1 MDAELKR
8 QQREIDRQMAMLAEN
23 FSSAAPPADVIARV
37 KSAVEAEAERL
48 RQRDHRLVVLRP
60 LLGAAAALLLA
71 IGLSLT
77 SGNVP
82 TNSSF
87 AVGGDPDAVF
97 AAWVDALDESGDQF
111 TRLLGDDW
119 LLMDPAPS
127 DDGRGEGD
135 DPLDS
140 LEESLESLEQIIGV

>member
-1 MDAELKR
+1 MNAEFEQ
-8 QQREIDRQMAMLAEN
+8 QQREIDRQIAMLAEH
-23 FSSAAPPADVIARV
+23 FGSAAPPADVVARV

-48 RQRDHRLVVLRP
+48 RRRDHRLVMLRP
-60 LLGAAAALLLA
+60 LLGAAAAFLLVV
-71 IGLSLT
+71 GLSLT
-77 SGNVP
+77 SGNEP
-82 TNSSF
+82 TDSSF

-127 DDGRGEGD
+127 DDGRSEDD